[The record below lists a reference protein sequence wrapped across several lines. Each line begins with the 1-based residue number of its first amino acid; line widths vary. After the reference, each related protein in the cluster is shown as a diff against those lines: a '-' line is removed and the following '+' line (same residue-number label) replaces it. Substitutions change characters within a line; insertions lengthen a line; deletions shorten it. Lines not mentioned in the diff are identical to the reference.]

1 MNYEDKQA
9 LRDMRDDMQDP
20 DDKSLLKRAINHM
33 YELERKMQAIRI
45 FAKSIDEYTKTAKE
59 TNDVEV

>member
-20 DDKSLLKRAINHM
+20 DDKSLLKRALNYI
-33 YELERKMQAIRI
+33 YDVERKLQAIRV
-45 FAKSIDEYTKTAKE
+45 FAKAIDAETKDKGDE
-59 TNDVEV
+59 T

>member
-9 LRDMRDDMQDP
+9 LRDMRDDMTDEV
-20 DDKSLLKRAINHM
+20 DKSLIKKAINHI

-45 FAKSIDEYTKTAKE
+45 FAKSIDEYTKVKGDE
-59 TNDVEV
+59 

>member
-9 LRDMRDDMQDP
+9 LRDMRDDMENP
-20 DDKSLLKRAINHM
+20 EDKTILKKAISHI

-45 FAKSIDEYTKTAKE
+45 FAKSIDEYTKTKGE
-59 TNDVEV
+59 E

>member
-20 DDKSLLKRAINHM
+20 DDKNILKKALNYI
-33 YELERKMQAIRI
+33 YDVERKLQAIRV
-45 FAKSIDEYTKTAKE
+45 FAKAIDAETKDKGDEA
-59 TNDVEV
+59 